1 MAVVRLDNIKAETF
15 RWAFVRAGYNEAEAV
30 AAFPMLESWLSGE
43 QLPTLRQLEKFAA
56 KFFVP
61 MGFLF
66 LQQKPVETVP
76 FPMFRGSAGID
87 NNFDLNVYDTVMNIQ
102 SRQDWLEEYLQD
114 NVMDTCQI
122 VGTITPATPF
132 AEAVRK
138 LRTALDLEC
147 EWAFS
152 LANVETAVN
161 VLTEH
166 LEE

>member
-66 LQQKPVETVP
+66 LQQKP
-76 FPMFRGSAGID
+76 
-87 NNFDLNVYDTVMNIQ
+87 
-102 SRQDWLEEYLQD
+102 SRQYHQDTMKEPLSRFQWLQMNSYS
-114 NVMDTCQI
+114 I
-122 VGTITPATPF
+122 H
-132 AEAVRK
+132 AEAQ
-138 LRTALDLEC
+138 T
-147 EWAFS
+147 
-152 LANVETAVN
+152 LA
-161 VLTEH
+161 
-166 LEE
+166 